1 MENIQKMEKAN
12 ASIARRERRAIIEE
26 KRKKAR
32 ISNEVH
38 TGSQKECRNP
48 LQTINL
54 NSDTSSSG
62 KENNIYWKNGDT
74 SIQTS
79 IRLEG
84 TVNNEPNLGFPVER
98 NLASKTPDSRDD
110 AKNARRERALKL
122 AGKRQTIHKKSA
134 GGRRDSSIIELDLSS
149 ITSTQEVSQS
159 TNPDIGKMNNMEVN
173 SFRCSNEFSVEQR
186 KFIRGPTTSPPAVGS
201 NTRTLQ
207 AGKGPEYLSIGDPM
221 HQCEYCNALFWYD
234 ERTNKHYKA
243 TEPKYTNCCKG
254 GQVQIPHLQDAPKEL
269 YNLLYED
276 SPKSK
281 HFRDN
286 IRAYNNMFQ
295 FTSMGAKIDRSIN
308 RSKGPATFILCGE
321 NYHLMGSLIPPEGNV
336 AKFAQLYVYDT
347 QNEIQN
353 RMNIF
358 SRAENQL
365 IHEDIVKDLKKML
378 DEHNVL
384 VKAFRMVRESMRVDS
399 RNSVKLRLLGKRGK
413 DGRRYNLPSTN
424 EIAAL
429 IVGDFDIDKND
440 RDIVIETQ
448 TGKLQRI
455 NQLNPAYL
463 GLQYPLLFPYGED
476 GFKEDISLSK
486 PTSNDGKGRQHMSM
500 REFFAFRIQER
511 LADGSPLLYSRRLFQ
526 QFLVDAYSMIESSR
540 LNYIRHNQDKFRC
553 EMYKQIK
560 DAVLNGETT
569 PSCKGK
575 RIILPSSFT
584 GGPRYMIQNY
594 QDAMAICKVVGYPD
608 LFITFTCNPK
618 WPELE
623 DFFDNRELRAEDRPD
638 MVCRA
643 FKVKLD
649 CLIKDIKANRIF
661 GRVSADDK
669 YPTGEEIDQIIS
681 AEIPDREKD
690 PVYFDAVEKHMMH
703 GPCGN
708 FRKQSPCMENGKC
721 IRHFPKI
728 FVDETTVDEDGYPLY
743 RRRDDGRIINKS
755 GVDLDN
761 CYVVPHNR
769 FLLLRYGAHINV
781 EWCNQSRSIKYLFK
795 YVNKGNDRV
804 TTAFYKSVGEDV
816 ESDEIDEISMYY
828 DCRYISPCEAVWRI
842 FGYSIHYRDPSVV
855 RLGFHLPDEQNVI
868 FKDHDNLDEV
878 AREASVKESMFL
890 GWFEANK
897 EYREARSLT
906 FAELPTKFVWKAQ
919 ERIWVPRKSH
929 AVIGRIFF
937 VPPGS
942 GEIYYLR
949 LLLNLVKGPTCY
961 EDIRTVDGTVYS
973 TFRDACYARGL
984 LDDDREYIDA
994 IQEANN
1000 WGSGEYLRK
1009 LFATLLFSNSMTR
1022 PEYVW
1027 DNTWH
1032 ILSDDILHRQ
1042 KRILD
1047 NPGILKLIYP

>member
-62 KENNIYWKNGDT
+62 EIHTYLKNKRKVDVSNLYDNIRTPTKKIMGPTISRDSELNHMMGTPLSRKENNIYWKNGDT

-98 NLASKTPDSRDD
+98 NLARKTPDSRDD

-149 ITSTQEVSQS
+149 ITSTQEVSLDQS

-173 SFRCSNEFSVEQR
+173 SFRCSNEFSVEQK

-384 VKAFRMVRESMRVDS
+384 
-399 RNSVKLRLLGKRGK
+399 
-413 DGRRYNLPSTN
+413 
-424 EIAAL
+424 
-429 IVGDFDIDKND
+429 
-440 RDIVIETQ
+440 
-448 TGKLQRI
+448 
-455 NQLNPAYL
+455 
-463 GLQYPLLFPYGED
+463 
-476 GFKEDISLSK
+476 
-486 PTSNDGKGRQHMSM
+486 
-500 REFFAFRIQER
+500 
-511 LADGSPLLYSRRLFQ
+511 
-526 QFLVDAYSMIESSR
+526 
-540 LNYIRHNQDKFRC
+540 RHC
-553 EMYKQIK
+553 
-560 DAVLNGETT
+560 
-569 PSCKGK
+569 
-575 RIILPSSFT
+575 
-584 GGPRYMIQNY
+584 
-594 QDAMAICKVVGYPD
+594 
-608 LFITFTCNPK
+608 
-618 WPELE
+618 
-623 DFFDNRELRAEDRPD
+623 
-638 MVCRA
+638 
-643 FKVKLD
+643 
-649 CLIKDIKANRIF
+649 
-661 GRVSADDK
+661 
-669 YPTGEEIDQIIS
+669 
-681 AEIPDREKD
+681 
-690 PVYFDAVEKHMMH
+690 
-703 GPCGN
+703 
-708 FRKQSPCMENGKC
+708 
-721 IRHFPKI
+721 
-728 FVDETTVDEDGYPLY
+728 
-743 RRRDDGRIINKS
+743 RRDTDWEI
-755 GVDLDN
+755 
-761 CYVVPHNR
+761 
-769 FLLLRYGAHINV
+769 
-781 EWCNQSRSIKYLFK
+781 
-795 YVNKGNDRV
+795 
-804 TTAFYKSVGEDV
+804 TTD
-816 ESDEIDEISMYY
+816 
-828 DCRYISPCEAVWRI
+828 
-842 FGYSIHYRDPSVV
+842 
-855 RLGFHLPDEQNVI
+855 
-868 FKDHDNLDEV
+868 
-878 AREASVKESMFL
+878 
-890 GWFEANK
+890 
-897 EYREARSLT
+897 
-906 FAELPTKFVWKAQ
+906 
-919 ERIWVPRKSH
+919 
-929 AVIGRIFF
+929 
-937 VPPGS
+937 
-942 GEIYYLR
+942 
-949 LLLNLVKGPTCY
+949 
-961 EDIRTVDGTVYS
+961 
-973 TFRDACYARGL
+973 
-984 LDDDREYIDA
+984 
-994 IQEANN
+994 
-1000 WGSGEYLRK
+1000 
-1009 LFATLLFSNSMTR
+1009 
-1022 PEYVW
+1022 
-1027 DNTWH
+1027 
-1032 ILSDDILHRQ
+1032 
-1042 KRILD
+1042 
-1047 NPGILKLIYP
+1047 